1 MQVSHASTQPWRPDL
16 LHSPISKCVC
26 WNPRIR
32 FTIKFV
38 QCLYLAFAIPEQH
51 GIALIQAAVYRKPFF
66 TTEHSGAATWQE
78 AFQYIVWFSASFP
91 FCPLLNSYFSHLF
104 WPFSV
109 TQELNLVSTWV
120 KVPHL
125 GIFIWLQY
133 LNFPPLC
140 LSSNFLHFLHSLGFN
155 IYTSPL
161 ASLQLLAFILLQYL
175 KFPPSAPQQLPA
187 FIWFHMWHPRGLPA
201 ISCKP
206 LVSIF

>member
-32 FTIKFV
+32 FRIKFV
-38 QCLYLAFAIPEQH
+38 QCLYLVFAIPEQH

-104 WPFSV
+104 RPFSV

-133 LNFPPLC
+133 LNFPPC
-140 LSSNFLHFLHSLGFN
+140 ASHQ
-155 IYTSPL
+155 TSYISCIHWASISILPPL
-161 ASLQLLAFILLQYL
+161 ASL
-175 KFPPSAPQQLPA
+175 QLPA
-187 FIWFHMWHPRGLPA
+187 FIWFHMWHPCGLPA